1 MNGCGRVFSAKKLD
15 GPIRGGSLH
24 DLLPVGLLLF
34 LMNASIIIT
43 TYNRPDALAKVLDG
57 LRHQTRPADEIIIA
71 DDGSGP
77 ETLET
82 VCGFARDFPRPIYHV
97 RHEDRGFR
105 AAEIRNKAIQKSAGD
120 YIVLLDGDCIPTK
133 YFLAD
138 HLALAEKGFFFQG
151 KRVLINK
158 RLATT
163 FTHEDTASALK
174 RLKCVFSRNISNRHH
189 LIRMPFFPAFS
200 AIGSS
205 GIRSCNMGFF
215 RKDIVA
221 VNGFNQDFL
230 GWGREDSE
238 LAARFRRYGLK
249 RREHPFMAVC
259 YHLWHE
265 ENNRN
270 HLGVNDELLKRTIN
284 SNEYICSNGLVQKRK
299 DR

>member
-1 MNGCGRVFSAKKLD
+1 
-15 GPIRGGSLH
+15 
-24 DLLPVGLLLF
+24 
-34 LMNASIIIT
+34 MNASVIIT
-43 TYNRPDALAKVLDG
+43 TYNRPDALAKVLEG
-57 LRHQTRPADEIIIA
+57 LHHQTRPADEIIIA

-82 VCGFARDFPRPIYHV
+82 IRRFERVFPRPLFHV

-105 AAEIRNKAIQKSAGD
+105 AAEIRNKAILKSTGD

-151 KRVLINK
+151 KRVLIHK
-158 RLATT
+158 RLSTGL
-163 FTHEDTASALK
+163 THEDTASALK
-174 RLKCVFSRNISNRHH
+174 RLRCVFSRDVSNRQH
-189 LIRMPFFPAFS
+189 LIRLPLFPALS
-200 AIGSS
+200 ATGLN

-221 VNGFNQDFL
+221 VNGFNQDFI

-238 LAARFRRYGLK
+238 LAARFLGYGLK

-265 ENNRN
+265 ENDRA
-270 HLGVNDELLKRTIN
+270 HLGVNDEILKRTVD